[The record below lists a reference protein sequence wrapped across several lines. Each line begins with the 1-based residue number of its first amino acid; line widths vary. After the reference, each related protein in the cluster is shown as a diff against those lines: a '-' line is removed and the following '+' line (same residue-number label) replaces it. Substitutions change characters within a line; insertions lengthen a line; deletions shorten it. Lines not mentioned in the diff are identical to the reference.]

1 MKKARM
7 KGRRRSAVHE
17 DTMLPEYDFSSGRR
31 GVTAAR
37 YARGSNIIVLEPDVA
52 AAFPDAASVNEAL
65 RALIRV
71 ARLSKP
77 SRRRRPPGLSR
88 AGTR

>member
-1 MKKARM
+1 MKKA
-7 KGRRRSAVHE
+7 KTKVARRTAVRE
-17 DTMLPEYDFSSGRR
+17 DTMRPEYDFSKARR

-37 YARGSNIIVLEPDVA
+37 YAQGSNIIVLEPDVA

-71 ARLSKP
+71 ARPARP
-77 SRRRRPPGLSR
+77 SRKR
-88 AGTR
+88 ART

>member
-1 MKKARM
+1 MKTGKRKTA
-7 KGRRRSAVHE
+7 RRSAVRE
-17 DTMLPEYDFSSGRR
+17 ETMLPEYDFSKAQR

-65 RALIRV
+65 RALLRI
-71 ARLSKP
+71 ARP
-77 SRRRRPPGLSR
+77 VRRTRRK
-88 AGTR
+88 AGT

>member
-1 MKKARM
+1 MKKA
-7 KGRRRSAVHE
+7 KTKAVRRSAVRE
-17 DTMLPEYDFSSGRR
+17 DTMLPEYDFSKGQR
-31 GVTAAR
+31 GVTAER

-71 ARLSKP
+71 ARPPRP
-77 SRRRRPPGLSR
+77 SRRRAR
-88 AGTR
+88 T